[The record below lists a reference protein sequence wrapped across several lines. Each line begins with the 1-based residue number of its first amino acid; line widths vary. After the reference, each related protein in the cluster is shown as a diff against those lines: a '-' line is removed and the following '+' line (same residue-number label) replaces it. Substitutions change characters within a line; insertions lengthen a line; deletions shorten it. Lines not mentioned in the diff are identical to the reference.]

1 MAEAH
6 IAVVGSG
13 IAGLSAAWLL
23 ARRHTVT
30 LFEANDYLGGHTN
43 TVDVTLDGI
52 THPVDTGFLVFNDR
66 TYPNLVALFR
76 HLGVREAASDMSF
89 SVRLDDEGIEWAG
102 ASVATVFAQK
112 RNLVRPEFWS
122 MLGDILRFN
131 REASAL
137 ARADLDAS
145 YTVER
150 FLGER
155 RYGRPFRDWYLLP
168 MAAAIWSCPTEQMLA
183 YPARTFFRFCVN
195 HGLLQ
200 IANRPQWRTVV
211 GGGRDYVRRLAA
223 CIDDIRLA
231 TPVCRVE
238 RADGFVAVETAAHGV
253 ERFDHVV
260 LACHSDQ
267 SLAMLSD
274 PSPEEGDVLA
284 RIRYEPNVAL
294 LHTDAGFLPRSRE
307 AWAAWNYQA
316 GCGDPARRPVSVS
329 YLINKLQ
336 PLPFTTPVI
345 VTLNPTVAPRPES
358 VLARFE
364 YAHPA
369 FDGPAIAAQRALPA
383 IQGRRRT
390 WFCGAWTGYG
400 FHEDGLKAGLAV
412 ANALGS
418 FAPWQAEEEA
428 A

>member
-1 MAEAH
+1 MSQCR

-23 ARRHTVT
+23 AHRHSVT

-43 TVDVTLDGI
+43 TVDVALDGV

-76 HLGVREAASDMSF
+76 HLGVRTAASDMSF

-102 ASVATVFAQK
+102 SSVATVFAQK

-131 REASAL
+131 REASKL
-137 ARADLDAS
+137 AQGGLDPS
-145 YTVER
+145 YTVAR
-150 FLGER
+150 FLDER

-183 YPARTFFRFCVN
+183 YPAQTLFRFCHN

-200 IANRPQWRTVV
+200 IANRPPWRTVV
-211 GGGRDYVRRLAA
+211 GGGREYVRRLADH
-223 CIDDIRLA
+223 IDDVRLA
-231 TPVCRVE
+231 TPVTRV
-238 RADGFVAVETAAHGV
+238 RRGDAFVEVETESRGV

-267 SLAMLSD
+267 SSKLLADASAAECDLLRS
-274 PSPEEGDVLA
+274 
-284 RIRYEPNVAL
+284 IRYESNLAL
-294 LHTDAGFLPRSRE
+294 LHTDASFLPRSRD
-307 AWAAWNYQA
+307 AWSAWNYHA
-316 GCGDPARRPVSVS
+316 GRGNPAQRPVSVS

-345 VTLNPTVAPRPES
+345 VTLNPTAAPRPES
-358 VLARFE
+358 VLARFD

-369 FDGPAIAAQRALPA
+369 FDGPAIEAQRKLQG

-412 ANALGS
+412 ANALGC
-418 FAPWQAEEEA
+418 FAPWQAQEA
-428 A
+428 AA

>member
-1 MAEAH
+1 MADSR

-23 ARRHTVT
+23 ARRHSVTV
-30 LFEANDYLGGHTN
+30 FEANDYLGGHTN
-43 TVDVTLDGI
+43 TVDVTLDGV

-76 HLGVREAASDMSF
+76 HIGVRDAASDMSF

-102 ASVATVFAQK
+102 SSIATVFAQK

-131 REASAL
+131 REASKL
-137 ARADLDAS
+137 AQGGPDPS
-145 YTVER
+145 YTVAR
-150 FLGER
+150 FLDER

-183 YPARTFFRFCVN
+183 YPAQTLFRFCQN

-211 GGGRDYVRRLAA
+211 GGGREYVRRLAA
-223 CIDDIRLA
+223 HIDDVRLA
-231 TPVCRVE
+231 TPVTRVRRRDAFAE
-238 RADGFVAVETAAHGV
+238 VETESCGV

-267 SLAMLSD
+267 SLEL
-274 PSPEEGDVLA
+274 LA
-284 RIRYEPNVAL
+284 DASAAESELLGSIRYESNLAL
-294 LHTDAGFLPRSRE
+294 LHTDASLLPRSRD
-307 AWAAWNYQA
+307 AWSAWNYHA
-316 GCGDPARRPVSVS
+316 GRGNPAKRPVSVS

-336 PLPFTTPVI
+336 PLPFTTPVV
-345 VTLNPTVAPRPES
+345 VTLNPTAAPRPES
-358 VLARFE
+358 VLARFD

-369 FDGPAIAAQRALPA
+369 FDGPAIEAQRKLQG

-412 ANALGS
+412 ANALGC
-418 FAPWQAEEEA
+418 FAPWQAQEA
-428 A
+428 AA

>member
-1 MAEAH
+1 MADSR

-23 ARRHTVT
+23 ARRYSVTV
-30 LFEANDYLGGHTN
+30 FEANDYLGGHTN
-43 TVDVTLDGI
+43 TVDVTLDGV

-76 HLGVREAASDMSF
+76 HIGVRDAASDMSF

-102 ASVATVFAQK
+102 SSIATVFAQK

-122 MLGDILRFN
+122 MLGDIVRFN
-131 REASAL
+131 REASKLAQGAL
-137 ARADLDAS
+137 DPS
-145 YTVER
+145 YTVAR
-150 FLGER
+150 FLDER

-183 YPARTFFRFCVN
+183 YPAQTLFRFCQN

-211 GGGRDYVRRLAA
+211 GGGREYVRRLAA
-223 CIDDIRLA
+223 HIDDVRLA
-231 TPVCRVE
+231 TPVTRVRRRDAFAE
-238 RADGFVAVETAAHGV
+238 VETESCGV

-267 SLAMLSD
+267 SLEL
-274 PSPEEGDVLA
+274 LA
-284 RIRYEPNVAL
+284 DASAAESELLGSIRYESNLAL
-294 LHTDAGFLPRSRE
+294 LHTDASLLPRSRD
-307 AWAAWNYQA
+307 AWSAWNYHA
-316 GCGDPARRPVSVS
+316 GRGNPAKRPVSVS

-336 PLPFTTPVI
+336 PLPFTTPVV
-345 VTLNPTVAPRPES
+345 VTLNPTAAPRPES
-358 VLARFE
+358 VLARFD

-369 FDGPAIAAQRALPA
+369 FDGPAIEAQRKLQG

-412 ANALGS
+412 ANALGC
-418 FAPWQAEEEA
+418 FAPWQAQEA
-428 A
+428 AA